1 MRYEANLIL
10 LVFAHLRIL
19 QERIDPFLGLRR
31 LVGDATDIS
40 CGIEAAYVTIFLLLL
55 LLLR

>member
-31 LVGDATDIS
+31 LVGDAADIS
-40 CGIEAAYVTIFLLLL
+40 CGLEAAYVTIV
-55 LLLR
+55 LLR